1 MAIGFQGTPTEE
13 KYIFDTRT
21 PGTLLNGCALRVD
34 ANGELTFLISDDTTT
49 TSVTSTGT
57 VPAWTSGAVS
67 EVVAEWSDARPLM
80 RITFDGV
87 IVANDTSTALPANL
101 SGVTT
106 PVVQLGSD
114 ADVTKHIDSEFIR
127 AVFLKRPR

>member
-1 MAIGFQGTPTEE
+1 
-13 KYIFDTRT
+13 
-21 PGTLLNGCALRVD
+21 
-34 ANGELTFLISDDTTT
+34 
-49 TSVTSTGT
+49 
-57 VPAWTSGAVS
+57 
-67 EVVAEWSDARPLM
+67 VVAEWSDTAPLM

-87 IVANDTSTALPANL
+87 VMANDISTALPTNL
-101 SGVTT
+101 AGVTV